1 MSDKK
6 DKKVIDEIFD
16 AAFLFKKVPS
26 TPCITDRQISG
37 TIYTIGSGISLREYL
52 NLKKEKEEKE
62 S

>member
-1 MSDKK
+1 MSDEK
-6 DKKVIDEIFD
+6 DIKAIDEIFD
-16 AAFLFKKVPS
+16 AAFSFKKVSS

-37 TIYTIGSGISLREYL
+37 TIYIIGSGIILRQYL

>member
-6 DKKVIDEIFD
+6 DKKVSDKIFD
-16 AAFLFKKVPS
+16 AAFSFKKVPS

-37 TIYTIGSGISLREYL
+37 TIYTIGSGISLRKY
-52 NLKKEKEEKE
+52 LKKEKEEKE

>member
-6 DKKVIDEIFD
+6 DKKVSDKIFD
-16 AAFLFKKVPS
+16 AAFSFKKVPS

-37 TIYTIGSGISLREYL
+37 TIYLIGSGISLRKYP
-52 NLKKEKEEKE
+52 NIKKEKEEKE